1 MNQSKSPSAPL
12 HSRQAGNL
20 ACNIARL
27 KIVSNLAATKSAVG
41 EIDDTNAAAKTA
53 ATDGLNSASDGIKT
67 IAKSLL
73 TGAQAPADAR
83 DQVGAGLTAAQT
95 ALDGLTRQVVIL
107 RSQKFR
113 TLPIADS
120 GDDPAVAEAQD
131 KLSAAIA
138 AGQDVVAQCK

>member
-1 MNQSKSPSAPL
+1 MFRSTITILFSVLMIAGLFFQADAAPL
-12 HSRQAGNL
+12 HSRQIGNL

-27 KIVSNLAATKSAVG
+27 KIVSNLAATKSAVS

-67 IAKSLL
+67 IAKSLI
-73 TGAQAPADAR
+73 TGAQAPAAAR

-95 ALDGLTRQVVIL
+95 ALDGLT
-107 RSQKFR
+107 
-113 TLPIADS
+113 S

-131 KLSAAIA
+131 KLSSAIA